1 MKGGSYGLLIYQR
14 TATRINQDGGIL
26 HLLQTL
32 LIDEMIGVIRKRTME
47 RENIARGKQTLLA
60 HLLDPL
66 RQIARILA
74 GAGTDV
80 HAKLAGDVGNLH
92 ADIAQSHDTQGLAG
106 KLHQWGIPI
115 TEILIVSPALVA
127 VLLGVMLYAVGYGKD
142 EGEGHLRHA
151 IRAVGRNIG
160 YDDALF
166 PGSLDVYHV
175 ETCSLYTDVFQFRK
189 LRQRLCIYLHLVQK
203 DDVGILGTFHFLCI

>member
-1 MKGGSYGLLIYQR
+1 MEGSSYGLLIYQR

-92 ADIAQSHDTQGLAG
+92 ADIAQSHDT
-106 KLHQWGIPI
+106 
-115 TEILIVSPALVA
+115 
-127 VLLGVMLYAVGYGKD
+127 
-142 EGEGHLRHA
+142 
-151 IRAVGRNIG
+151 
-160 YDDALF
+160 
-166 PGSLDVYHV
+166 
-175 ETCSLYTDVFQFRK
+175 
-189 LRQRLCIYLHLVQK
+189 
-203 DDVGILGTFHFLCI
+203 